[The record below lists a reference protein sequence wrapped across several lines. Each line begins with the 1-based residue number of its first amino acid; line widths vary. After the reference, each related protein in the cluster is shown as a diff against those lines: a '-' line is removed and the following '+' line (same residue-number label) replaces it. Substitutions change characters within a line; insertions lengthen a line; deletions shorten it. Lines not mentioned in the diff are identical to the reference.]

1 MAELPKSNI
10 LYVSHDTGILGGA
23 ERQLIE
29 LLKGL
34 SRDRFT
40 PHLVCLE
47 PGGPVGR
54 AAVEIGLPLT
64 VAPRK
69 WRWDLGVIT
78 RLYGYIKR
86 EDIAIVHPY
95 LGLPGFYGAVAA
107 KLAGRKAITT
117 IRIAGPRRRVADSS
131 ERIGFLISDL
141 IIANSHAGVEHY
153 FKHWPGREK
162 TRVIYNGYN
171 IADFDPAPTRPRA
184 ELGLPEK
191 GLLIGHVANL
201 TYLKDYPT
209 FLAALAQVFE
219 KYDDAH
225 AVILG
230 EGDRR
235 GDYEALARQ
244 LGIASRTIFM
254 GHRKDVLDIAR
265 HFDIGVLASHG
276 DYSEGLSNSICEY
289 MGLAKPVVA
298 TAMGGNRE
306 LVRTGVTG
314 LLATPGNANDLA
326 AKMLALAGDEKTRV
340 EMGRKGRE
348 FFLGNLGLDVMVS
361 RTERV
366 YEDLLKG

>member
-23 ERQLIE
+23 ERQLIH

-47 PGGPVGR
+47 SGGPVGR
-54 AAVEIGLPLT
+54 AALDMGVPLT
-64 VAPRK
+64 VMPRK
-69 WRWDLGVIT
+69 WRWDLGVIS
-78 RLYGYIKR
+78 RLRRYIKR

-107 KLAGRKAITT
+107 KLTGRKVITT

-141 IIANSHAGVEHY
+141 IIANSHAGVDHY
-153 FKHWPGREK
+153 FRYWPGRDK

-171 IADFDPAPTRPRA
+171 TADFDPAPTRSKA
-184 ELGLPEK
+184 DLGLPEK

-219 KYDDAH
+219 RYEDAH
-225 AVILG
+225 ALILG

-235 GDYEALARQ
+235 ADYEALAGQ
-244 LGIASRTIFM
+244 LGIASRALFL
-254 GHRKDVLDIAR
+254 GHRKDVLDVAR
-265 HFDIGVLASHG
+265 HFDMGVLASHG

-298 TAMGGNRE
+298 TAVGGNKE

-314 LLATPGNANDLA
+314 LLAAPGNANDLA
-326 AKMLALAGDEKTRV
+326 AKMLELAGDEKTRV
-340 EMGRKGRE
+340 EMGKRGRE
-348 FFLGNLGLDVMVS
+348 FFLGNLGLEVMVG
-361 RTERV
+361 RTESV
-366 YEDLLKG
+366 YDELLEG